1 MNQEHNVVKTAKNVI
16 IEIEKDSKLK
26 ESLKNKEWDNTF
38 IDIKKL
44 SKIIYKVN
52 KIKIVQDTVKKK

>member
-1 MNQEHNVVKTAKNVI
+1 MVKTAKNTI
-16 IEIEKDSKLK
+16 IEIKKDSELK
-26 ESLKNKEWDNTF
+26 ESLKNKKWDNAFT
-38 IDIKKL
+38 DIKKL

>member
-26 ESLKNKEWDNTF
+26 KSLKNKKQDNAF
-38 IDIKKL
+38 INIKKL
-44 SKIIYKVN
+44 SKIIYKIN
-52 KIKIVQDTVKKK
+52 KIKTVQDTVKKE